1 MKTKII
7 TINYAFINRLNPIN
21 ERMIIDCDSLNLD
34 NHAFEYF

>member
-21 ERMIIDCDSLNLD
+21 EGMIIDCDSLNLD